1 MKIFQPYGGFFLSL
15 LVALWPCP
23 LTAAFS
29 DLRETI
35 NFNREWKF
43 QLGDHTNA
51 DVAAFDDDKWDDVN
65 LPHSFSMPYFASAKF
80 YKGCG

>member
-1 MKIFQPYGGFFLSL
+1 MKIFQPFGGFLLSL
-15 LVALWPCP
+15 LVALWPCH

-43 QLGDHTNA
+43 QPA
-51 DVAAFDDDKWDDVN
+51 II
-65 LPHSFSMPYFASAKF
+65 
-80 YKGCG
+80 